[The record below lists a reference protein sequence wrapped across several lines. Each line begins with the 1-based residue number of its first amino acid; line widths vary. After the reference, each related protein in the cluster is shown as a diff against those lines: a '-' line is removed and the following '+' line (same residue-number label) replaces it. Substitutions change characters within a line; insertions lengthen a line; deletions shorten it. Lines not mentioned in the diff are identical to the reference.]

1 MRTVAECEFLMP
13 GSPYLDKP
21 PKGLVT
27 WPRLI
32 MIVLPTFTA
41 ITAMAIWQGLLLQWL
56 GTFTAAVFIAA
67 FIRR

>member
-1 MRTVAECEFLMP
+1 MP

-21 PKGLVT
+21 PKGLLT

-41 ITAMAIWQGLLLQWL
+41 ITAVAIWQGLLLLWL
-56 GTFTAAVFIAA
+56 GTFTAAVFVAA
-67 FIRR
+67 YIRR